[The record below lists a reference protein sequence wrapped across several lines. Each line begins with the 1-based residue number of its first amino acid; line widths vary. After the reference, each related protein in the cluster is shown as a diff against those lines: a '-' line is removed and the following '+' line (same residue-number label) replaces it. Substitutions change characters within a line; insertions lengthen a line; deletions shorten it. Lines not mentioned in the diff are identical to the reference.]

1 MLIGINGYAGSGKD
15 TVGKIIQYLL
25 SAFNGVNLEKI
36 LNNYE
41 EYEWML
47 EEQSEWEIKKYAGKL
62 KEIASLLT
70 GIPVQ
75 KFEDQEF
82 KNTYL
87 GSEWRVHGLPM
98 KVREFLQYLGTNALR
113 ECLHQNTWVNALF
126 ADYKSSYERNIYKHN
141 DGQSTASLRKDGFLE
156 KELLEKENWN
166 LTNTFSDGFP
176 NWIITDVRFPNEA
189 KAIKDRGG
197 IIIRVDRPFVKPI
210 NSHAS
215 ETALDN
221 WNFDYKIG
229 NVSDLKSLAFTV
241 ENILLKENLL
251 TKN

>member
-87 GSEWRVHGLPM
+87 SEEWRVHGLPM
-98 KVREFLQYLGTNALR
+98 RVREFLQYLGTNALR
-113 ECLHQNTWVNALF
+113 NCLHQNTWVNALF
-126 ADYKSSYERNIYKHN
+126 ADYKCVPADRAPKGWDCN
-141 DGQSTASLRKDGFLE
+141 
-156 KELLEKENWN
+156 
-166 LTNTFSDGFP
+166 

-197 IIIRVDRPFVKPI
+197 IVIRVDRPFVKPI
-210 NSHAS
+210 NNHAS